1 MPKVDWKGD
10 ALAKLAEG
18 AVVDIA
24 RQTAETV
31 KGKAV
36 ELCPLSD
43 ETTVPGGPHGQ
54 TRNSATIT
62 DLPKG
67 AEISFNTPQAAWLHE
82 CMTYHPSHPGT
93 GPNYLRGPL
102 LENESKYH
110 DDIAAAL
117 KGIWG

>member
-93 GPNYLRGPL
+93 GPNYLRQPL
-102 LENESKYH
+102 LEAEDQYH
-110 DDIAAAL
+110 KDVADGL
-117 KGIWG
+117 KAIWR